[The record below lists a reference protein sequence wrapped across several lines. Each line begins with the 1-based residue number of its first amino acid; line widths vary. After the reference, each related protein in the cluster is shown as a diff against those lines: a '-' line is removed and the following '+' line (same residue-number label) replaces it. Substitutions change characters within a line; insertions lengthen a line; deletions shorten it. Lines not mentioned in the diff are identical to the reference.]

1 MRTSAR
7 SRPRRLTEML
17 DCRRA
22 TTLVLAVFA
31 ASVTLA
37 GRARSA
43 GGRQQHLHPH
53 RPAPEPGERR
63 RRHGRGVGEA
73 RVRRDDGA
81 RCRFGCCSRRSLAGV
96 HAAERGG
103 GQVGVNYV
111 VPSTRGSSAPS
122 TCPVRDGDA
131 GTTLLESTTGSV
143 ATGRHWTVSDD
154 LGRLR
159 GRIGA
164 LPLTA
169 DPVARAGTEEPRE
182 VAPATAAHHTSRSS
196 SGLRTPV
203 RDGKENPHD
212 VQARTHVRSRAGDGA
227 AGPRATARGNRQRC
241 ATKIGAGISP
251 FFLPF
256 LDASGSF
263 PPSGWVTVP
272 AGRFRLQLDYLR
284 DVRGQP
290 LHYTGYYDTDEQ
302 GRDFRYD
309 RARVDHHVDQVF
321 GAAVLWP
328 FPKGSTTTYLLLGGA
343 YQHTADR
350 WCVAEG
356 ESGARR
362 TAGLP
367 GGVRLLPRAG
377 RREPRLLAPAL
388 RGGVRQLARISVLHP
403 GAVPGAVAP
412 VARRPADRRWG
423 PVLGS
428 SQR

>member
-212 VQARTHVRSRAGDGA
+212 VQ
-227 AGPRATARGNRQRC
+227 
-241 ATKIGAGISP
+241 
-251 FFLPF
+251 
-256 LDASGSF
+256 SGS
-263 PPSGWVTVP
+263 PPASP
-272 AGRFRLQLDYLR
+272 I
-284 DVRGQP
+284 
-290 LHYTGYYDTDEQ
+290 
-302 GRDFRYD
+302 
-309 RARVDHHVDQVF
+309 RA
-321 GAAVLWP
+321 AA
-328 FPKGSTTTYLLLGGA
+328 SMNA
-343 YQHTADR
+343 N
-350 WCVAEG
+350 
-356 ESGARR
+356 
-362 TAGLP
+362 
-367 GGVRLLPRAG
+367 
-377 RREPRLLAPAL
+377 
-388 RGGVRQLARISVLHP
+388 QLADGWTVS
-403 GAVPGAVAP
+403 
-412 VARRPADRRWG
+412 RRPAPGLSIMRTIRRLAKRAQRS
-423 PVLGS
+423 PAVPAVRPAGS
-428 SQR
+428 GRACRQNRRRS